1 MEELLCIYL
10 CKMENVGKKIYI
22 YIYTLFFNKSTK
34 RVNLCFRSVSLGLVP
49 FSLSD
54 PSLEPRQGRVL
65 SSAAPVA
72 HRARL
77 RKTIPALRALSG
89 VPRKTR
95 WGGGGGKGERRCAR
109 AGKGGPPP
117 PGAEAA
123 RERTEGEGR
132 AWGRA
137 RARGGATAFY
147 EWAHMTSGGAGGEVP
162 LIANPAGPS
171 ERRANR
177 SASAA

>member
-10 CKMENVGKKIYI
+10 CKMENVEKNIYI

-77 RKTIPALRALSG
+77 RKTIPALRALFG

-95 WGGGGGKGERRCAR
+95 WGVVRGRDAARGQGRGAPPHQVRRQPASGRRGKGEPGDALGPE
-109 AGKGGPPP
+109 AGLRHFMNG
-117 PGAEAA
+117 
-123 RERTEGEGR
+123 
-132 AWGRA
+132 
-137 RARGGATAFY
+137 
-147 EWAHMTSGGAGGEVP
+147 
-162 LIANPAGPS
+162 LI
-171 ERRANR
+171 
-177 SASAA
+177 